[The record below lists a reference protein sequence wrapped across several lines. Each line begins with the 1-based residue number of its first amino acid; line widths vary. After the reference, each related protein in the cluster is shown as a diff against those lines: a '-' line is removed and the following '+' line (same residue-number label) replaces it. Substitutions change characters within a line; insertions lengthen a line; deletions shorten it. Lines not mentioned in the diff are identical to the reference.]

1 MCQTTILPQNLDECI
16 RGSVNAS
23 AKNDYGGFGE
33 FTKMAMNE
41 NEYICEKDARVMQI
55 KKNRHMKICHR
66 VPTSILN
73 TEFAPPPPNLNETLS
88 SMFKNQI

>member
-1 MCQTTILPQNLDECI
+1 MCQTTILPQSLDECS

-41 NEYICEKDARVMQI
+41 SEYTCENDARVI
-55 KKNRHMKICHR
+55 TKNFDNENMPQSSNKHFKYWICTIT
-66 VPTSILN
+66 PQLKWNIALN
-73 TEFAPPPPNLNETLS
+73 V
-88 SMFKNQI
+88 